1 MFKREKKQKE
11 ARKGNNRWADDED
24 DIPNPNSTNN
34 SNKNHTVPSFI
45 KKPNYS
51 NSNTTFNQPNNNNNN
66 YQPSSNRPQK
76 DTRFAL
82 EKKLIDDI
90 LQPTGIKVKPDEKLM
105 VDFCRRA
112 KNLDRTLIYSYL
124 MEKLS
129 PYKSYIGNTEK
140 INTLIKCLYLISYII
155 DSKIEDL
162 FEVFSDNQQIFIDIK
177 STLGNNRKISEL
189 TEQILQFL
197 GVESNQGN
205 ESNDYQNFESGK
217 DNDKILQNNDSNI
230 NKTNTNLLDFGDQNN
245 NNNGNNNNLLED
257 IFQNDGNN
265 NNINHQSNNKGNDL
279 LGDIFGNNNQNPI
292 NNNQSNNNNNIFP
305 MDIFGVPSQNPNQN
319 NQNSFFD
326 NINTQNISQNQNN
339 NQTHNQSKFNFI
351 KKSDSSN
358 INNGNETKPQAKKG
372 FPFIKQTNNSN
383 NNTNLNPITN
393 ENKLMTNDLNN
404 IFNNN
409 SQPSSQQQNMNKDIN
424 FNNNSNQLENIFNM
438 QSTNNSQENKIPT
451 LIAQKPEFNINQVYQ
466 NTTSLQQG
474 MKANDPFNFVD
485 DLFKKK

>member
-1 MFKREKKQKE
+1 MFKKQSQRQQ

-24 DIPNPNSTNN
+24 DTQNSNNN
-34 SNKNHTVPSFI
+34 SNKNHPVPSFI
-45 KKPNYS
+45 KKTSYS
-51 NSNTTFNQPNNNNNN
+51 NSNTTFNQPQNNTNN
-66 YQPSSNRPQK
+66 YQPSSSSIRPPK

-124 MEKLS
+124 MEKIS
-129 PYKSYIGNTEK
+129 PYKTFVGNTEK
-140 INTLIKCLYLISYII
+140 INTLIKCLYLISYIV

-189 TEQILQFL
+189 TEQILEFL

-205 ESNDYQNFESGK
+205 EVNDYQNFESGK
-217 DNDKILQNNDSNI
+217 ANDKILQNNESNV
-230 NKTNTNLLDFGDQNN
+230 NQANTNLLDFGDQND
-245 NNNGNNNNLLED
+245 NNGNNNTGNINLLDD
-257 IFQNDGNN
+257 IFPNEGNN
-265 NNINHQSNNKGNDL
+265 NNINQQQNNKSNDL
-279 LGDIFGNNNQNPI
+279 FGDIFGNSNPNPV
-292 NNNQSNNNNNIFP
+292 NNNQTNNNNFP
-305 MDIFGVPSQNPNQN
+305 MDIFGGNSQNQKQN

-326 NINTQNISQNQNN
+326 NNTNNLNTPNIINNQNN
-339 NQTHNQSKFNFI
+339 NQTSAQPKGFNFI

-358 INNGNETKPQAKKG
+358 INNGNENKPQAKKG
-372 FPFIKQTNNSN
+372 FSFIKQANNSN
-383 NNTNLNPITN
+383 NNINANAMSQ
-393 ENKLMTNDLNN
+393 NKLMNNDLND

-409 SQPSSQQQNMNKDIN
+409 SQPSNQQQN
-424 FNNNSNQLENIFNM
+424 FNNTNQLDNIFSM
-438 QSTNNSQENKIPT
+438 QTTNNNQENKIPT
-451 LIAQKPEFNINQVYQ
+451 LVAQKPEFNLNQVYQ

-474 MKANDPFNFVD
+474 NKANDPFNFVD